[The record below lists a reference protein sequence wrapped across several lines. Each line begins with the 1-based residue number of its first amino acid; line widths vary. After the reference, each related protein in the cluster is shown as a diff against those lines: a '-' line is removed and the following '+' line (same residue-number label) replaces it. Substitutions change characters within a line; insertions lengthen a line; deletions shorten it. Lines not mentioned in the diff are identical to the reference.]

1 MTQVGSYPP
10 RRARSEAGGGRA
22 PASVADAVRTP
33 NGLSE
38 EQEYQR
44 RGSHATTYGQNF
56 GWVLLWTIVGAL
68 VPGTGL
74 IAAGRRRIGAVILLL
89 LGLIGVVLIGI
100 LLFGNPLK
108 RGLSLAV
115 DPQALMIVAVSAVV
129 IGALWAAIILLTNV
143 QLSRYAT
150 LSTGQRV
157 FSGVVVLALIGGV
170 ALPAY
175 KVGDYALIT
184 RGVVTSKSIF
194 TGDGEPG
201 AGPNV
206 AKADPWA
213 DKPRMNVLL
222 IGSDAGSDRIGVR
235 PDTMILASIDTK
247 SGNTVLFSLPRS
259 LQKATFAPGTP
270 GAAAWPNGYNCGSE
284 CLINAIW
291 TWAQDAPGYASAKN
305 PGLQATKDAV
315 QGVTG
320 LKVDNYVMLNLNG
333 FKDFV
338 NAIGKVTVNVTERLP
353 IGGNSNYHVA
363 VGGWIEKGKNQKLDG
378 YHALWFARSRWSTDD
393 YSRMQRQ
400 RCMIGAVVKKADPA
414 TLALNFSDIAK
425 TLKKNLSTG
434 IATSQLDAWVE
445 LSQRVKGA
453 KVTSLPFTNK
463 VIDTVDPDIPAVHK
477 LVQKAIKASVK
488 KDTVKST
495 ATPSATPSTSSSPK
509 PTKKPTTTTDTDSAQ
524 DLSAVC

>member
-10 RRARSEAGGGRA
+10 RRARRTVDDITGS
-22 PASVADAVRTP
+22 ASASDSSPSST
-33 NGLSE
+33 GLTE
-38 EQEYQR
+38 EQERQR
-44 RGSHATTYGQNF
+44 RGSHATTYGQGF
-56 GWVLLWTIVGAL
+56 SWVLLWTILGAV
-68 VPGTGL
+68 VPGVGL
-74 IAAGRRRIGAVILLL
+74 IAAGRRRLGGLVLFV
-89 LGLIGVVLIGI
+89 LGLGTLALAGLVLI
-100 LLFGNPLK
+100 GNPLK

-115 DPQALMIVAVSAVV
+115 DPQALLIMAVAA
-129 IGALWAAIILLTNV
+129 GAGGLIWALIILFTNL
-143 QLSRYAT
+143 QLRRYAS
-150 LSTGQRV
+150 LSTGQGV
-157 FSGVVVLALIGGV
+157 FSGVVVAALIAGV

-194 TGDGEPG
+194 TGDGEAG
-201 AGPNV
+201 SGPNT

-247 SGNTVLFSLPRS
+247 TGNTVLFSLPRS
-259 LQKATFAPGTP
+259 LQKTPFAPGTP

-305 PGLQATKDAV
+305 PGLAATKDAV

-333 FKDFV
+333 FRDFV
-338 NAIGKVTVNVTERLP
+338 DAIGKITVDVHERLP

-363 VGGWIEKGKNQKLDG
+363 VGGWIEKGNNQKLDG

-400 RCMIGAVVKKADPA
+400 RCVIGAVVDKADPA

-434 IATSQLDAWVE
+434 IATSQIDAWVE

-453 KVTSLPFTNK
+453 TVTSLPFTNK
-463 VIDTVDPDIPAVHK
+463 VIDTVDPDIPAIHK
-477 LVQKAIKASVK
+477 LVQKALVASEK
-488 KDTVKST
+488 PAKSGT
-495 ATPSATPSTSSSPK
+495 SATPSATPSPK
-509 PTKKPTTTTDTDSAQ
+509 PGKTPTKETNPAKAQ
-524 DLSAVC
+524 SLSAVC